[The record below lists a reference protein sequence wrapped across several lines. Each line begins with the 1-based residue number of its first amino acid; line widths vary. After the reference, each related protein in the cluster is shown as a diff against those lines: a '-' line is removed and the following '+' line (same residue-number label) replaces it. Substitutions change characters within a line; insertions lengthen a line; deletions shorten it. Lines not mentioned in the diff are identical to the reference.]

1 MISKQKFYKVILYVK
16 NGGGQREQ
24 LISKCEEL
32 FKDTNGNL
40 KRWLAGKPCIFFNPS
55 IKGPIEIEIGSEL
68 EALYYF
74 LEFCRRLEVG
84 EPIDDDFSE
93 YLFQLIECS
102 NHPSRDCR

>member
-1 MISKQKFYKVILYVK
+1 MISKQKFYKVILYIK
-16 NGGGQREQ
+16 NGGEHREQ
-24 LISKCEEL
+24 LISKCEEI

-74 LEFCRRLEVG
+74 FEFCRRLEVG
-84 EPIDDDFSE
+84 ESIDDDFSE

-102 NHPSRDCR
+102 NHPSRDCQ